1 MSFRFALAGL
11 VVLTTPHC
19 LLQAQG
25 LPTGVIGWYNGDWKP
40 LIPSWN
46 NFYVSD
52 QQTSRVYDD
61 FVVPDSGWTVSGVF
75 AHIDM
80 PSLPVASAFW
90 EIRSAMSVGSGGT
103 VIASGINPAT
113 TTQTGTVGDGTNVYL
128 LVVNGL
134 SVQLPPGQYW
144 LNVAP
149 VVPNSSKVYL
159 CATLGTN
166 AIGTPAG
173 NDGGALYSRTPS
185 VSSSFAAATA
195 SGSGGT
201 SSDVSL
207 GVLISPTEVLSR
219 GIAWGRDLLS
229 LTQQMPTLHSLPLPG
244 IDLQNFY
251 LRAALLAMRAPSIS
265 DAEVR
270 TGVQQ
275 IVASIGDPHTNVE
288 WPSPSPF
295 QYLPLSFYWFDDG
308 IYVTGAPAAYRNLLG
323 GKLVTIGQSSVDDAV
338 QKLTPLVA
346 HDNDSWLKYVLMSS
360 TLTNTDFLFGT
371 GVTGANDSVQ
381 IQVQQESTGLATAQV
396 QAVAPG
402 QFPTLIPVYQGNLPL
417 YRQHPEKHYW
427 ATVIDGG
434 ATVYFQYN
442 SCTEDPNQSSADFFV
457 QLAAMMAQ
465 SGVQR
470 LVIDMRN
477 NTGGSAQILD
487 PWIAQLEA
495 SPFNRAGR
503 LYVIVGRATF
513 SAAMEA
519 SNLLQ
524 DNTNALFV
532 GEPTG
537 GKPQFLLRKGDF
549 GLPFYGL
556 RVSYSS
562 GNEGAKDPG
571 PALVPDIVTGLSFQD
586 YMNGADPALDAI
598 LKTPAPGAM

>member
-1 MSFRFALAGL
+1 MI
-11 VVLTTPHC
+11 VPHS
-19 LLQAQG
+19 LLEAQG
-25 LPTGVIGWYNGDWKP
+25 LPTGAVGWYNGDWKP

-61 FVVPDSGWTVSGVF
+61 FAVPDSGWTVSAVF
-75 AHIDM
+75 AHVDM

-90 EIRSAMSVGSGGT
+90 EIRSGMSAENGGT
-103 VIASGINPAT
+103 VIASGISPAT
-113 TTQTGTVGDGTNVYL
+113 ATQTAMVGGGTNVYL

-144 LNVAP
+144 LSVAP
-149 VVPNSSKVYL
+149 VVTNSAKVYL
-159 CATLGTN
+159 CATQGAN
-166 AIGTPAG
+166 AVGTPAG
-173 NDGGALYSRTPS
+173 DDGGALYSTAPANN
-185 VSSSFAAATA
+185 SSFSAVKS

-201 SSDVSL
+201 SSDYSL
-207 GVLISPTEVLSR
+207 GVLISPGSGLSR
-219 GIAWGRDLLS
+219 GTAWGYDLLS
-229 LTQQMPTLHSLPLPG
+229 LTQQMPAIHSLPLPG
-244 IDLQNFY
+244 ISLEDFY
-251 LRAALLAMRAPSIS
+251 WQAAILAIRAPSLS

-275 IVASIGDPHTNVE
+275 IVAAIGDPHTTVA
-288 WPSPSPF
+288 WPSPRPF

-308 IYVTGAPAAYRNLLG
+308 IYVTDAPVAYRNLLG
-323 GKLVTIGQSSVDDAV
+323 GRLISIGRSSADDAV

-346 HDNDSWLKYVLMSS
+346 HDNDSWLKYVLMSGI
-360 TLTNTDFLFGT
+360 LTNTDFLFGT
-371 GVTGANDSVQ
+371 GIAGATDTVQ
-381 IQVQQESTGLATAQV
+381 IQVQQDSGIVTAQV
-396 QAVAPG
+396 QSLP
-402 QFPTLIPVYQGNLPL
+402 QNRFPTLISVYQGGLPL
-417 YRQHPEKHYW
+417 YRHHPEKHYW
-427 ATVIDGG
+427 ATVIDNG

-442 SCTEDPNQSSADFFV
+442 SCTEDPAQPSANFFA

-465 SGVQR
+465 NGVQR

-477 NTGGSAQILD
+477 NTGGSAGILD
-487 PWIAQLEA
+487 PWIAQLQTTR
-495 SPFNRAGR
+495 FNQSGR

-519 SNLLQ
+519 SNLLR
-524 DNTNALFV
+524 DNTNAVFV

-549 GLPFYGL
+549 ALPYYGL

-571 PALVPDIVTGLSFQD
+571 PTLIPDIATGLSFQD
-586 YMNGADPALDAI
+586 YTKGVDPALDAI
-598 LKTPAPGAM
+598 LKLPLPGPM